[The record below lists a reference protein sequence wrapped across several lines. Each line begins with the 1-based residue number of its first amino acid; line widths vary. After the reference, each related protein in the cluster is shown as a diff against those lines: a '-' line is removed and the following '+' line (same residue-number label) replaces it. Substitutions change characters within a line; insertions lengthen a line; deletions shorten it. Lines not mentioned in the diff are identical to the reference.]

1 MSPTISIVSL
11 RDHYKNWSRY
21 MNDCS
26 LEKHKKIV
34 VGGQSTLKI
43 AGLKLNVKIH
53 LLQRNQNCTY
63 WSKTPVPSDTLKLQ

>member
-1 MSPTISIVSL
+1 
-11 RDHYKNWSRY
+11 